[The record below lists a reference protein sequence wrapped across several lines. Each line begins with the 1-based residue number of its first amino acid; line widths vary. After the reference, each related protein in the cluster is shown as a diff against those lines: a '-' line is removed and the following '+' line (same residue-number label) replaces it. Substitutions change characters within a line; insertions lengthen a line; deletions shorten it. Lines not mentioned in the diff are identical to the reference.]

1 MKSWQNSLKFS
12 ISQLNQND
20 ITTKLFNPSVVWQ
33 GSLIF
38 GEGQTRTELPGFNSC
53 FEKSKKKMEPSF
65 SLSQCQEKRNE
76 KSSTDVA
83 NCLHIAP
90 EITILCKVQ
99 KHTVPFH
106 MFLPVRLGLSL
117 NCLSTKL
124 SARLVEW
131 LSFENNKN
139 IALIG
144 SLRLVAP
151 SKHCSKRNNKE
162 AWFDFVKSEDHLAA
176 NKVDSKAGENDRESC
191 RRVCLICG
199 NTEKE
204 LSVYVLRPPEH
215 LNGWIQHDLSTIHS
229 SLLISNDQEVGGPLR
244 FPDLTDRFLETE
256 QNLTEVLLRK
266 LQQELKTS
274 DDLLSANL
282 TPDIVDQIIS
292 EKWKFLREQREKLF
306 RDGKTRQLEAVKRE
320 VLLQGLSE
328 IPLSPSK
335 WPERAWLIKTDP
347 NTRVK
352 HATVGDT
359 DKQFPLLASVSSLSI
374 QDILEKFRMDGTPAR
389 SDLVPIQP
397 REESLRERRIQIG
410 ADDVKGK
417 GYPEALATLYH
428 GIEYCLDVREA
439 ISKDSQLAQLQ
450 SSHVKLETF
459 SSCVE
464 RDHKPLASRC
474 TQAATKAA
482 KNDRK
487 QSLMKL
493 SVPLTKTG
501 HAGKGRKP
509 VSLIGRSLKRESPV
523 AKKTTVATKRKRQ
536 EPEEQE
542 SKPDEIDEDKNRETR
557 SERHKRRLRQVVQKT
572 LEDNGIDSNHPFYEP
587 CTERLYSL
595 CKSFL
600 KDLRSSHGLNDE
612 MKRLAKSIVHQV
624 IEFETKR
631 RSEEKKT

>member
-12 ISQLNQND
+12 ISQLNQNNG
-20 ITTKLFNPSVVWQ
+20 ITELFNPSVVWQ
-33 GSLIF
+33 GSVVF
-38 GEGQTRTELPGFNSC
+38 GEGQARTELPGFRLC
-53 FEKSKKKMEPSF
+53 FEKSKKKLEPSF
-65 SLSQCQEKRNE
+65 SLSQEKRNK

-83 NCLHIAP
+83 NSLHIAP
-90 EITILCKVQ
+90 EITLLCKVQ

-106 MFLPVRLGLSL
+106 MFLPVRLGLSVDYS
-117 NCLSTKL
+117 STKL

-144 SLRLVAP
+144 NLQLVTP
-151 SKHCSKRNNKE
+151 SKHCLKRKSKE

-176 NKVDSKAGENDRESC
+176 NKVDSKAGDDCGESF

-199 NTEKE
+199 NTDKE
-204 LSVYVLRPPEH
+204 LSVYILRPPEH
-215 LNGWIQHDLSTIHS
+215 LNGWIQHELSSIHS

-244 FPDLTDRFLETE
+244 FPDLTDSFLETE
-256 QNLTEVLLRK
+256 QNLTEVLLSK

-274 DDLLSANL
+274 DDLLSA
-282 TPDIVDQIIS
+282 DITSDVVDQIIS
-292 EKWKFLREQREKLF
+292 EKWQFLREKREKLLL
-306 RDGKTRQLEAVKRE
+306 DGKTHQHRLETVKRE
-320 VLLQGLSE
+320 VLLQSVSE

-347 NTRVK
+347 NARVK
-352 HATVGDT
+352 DVTVGDT
-359 DKQFPLLASVSSLSI
+359 DREFPLLASVSSLSI

-397 REESLRERRIQIG
+397 KEESLRDGRIQIT

-439 ISKDSQLAQLQ
+439 ISKDSKLAQLQ
-450 SSHVKLETF
+450 SSHVKLETL

-464 RDHKPLASRC
+464 RDLKPPASRC
-474 TQAATKAA
+474 TQTSTKAA

-493 SVPLTKTG
+493 SVPLTQIG
-501 HAGKGRKP
+501 DAGKGRKP
-509 VSLIGRSLKRESPV
+509 VPVIGRSLKRKSPV
-523 AKKTTVATKRKRQ
+523 AKKTTTATKRKRQ

-542 SKPDEIDEDKNRETR
+542 SKPNEADEDKNRETR

-600 KDLRSSHGLNDE
+600 KDLRSSHGLNEE
-612 MKRLAKSIVHQV
+612 MKRLAKSIVQQV
-624 IEFETKR
+624 IEFEAKR